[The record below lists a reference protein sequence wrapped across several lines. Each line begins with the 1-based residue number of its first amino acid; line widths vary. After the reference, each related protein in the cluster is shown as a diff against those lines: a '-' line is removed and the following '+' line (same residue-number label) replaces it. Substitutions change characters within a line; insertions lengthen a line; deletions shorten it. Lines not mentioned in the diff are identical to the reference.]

1 MEIWKQIKGYEGL
14 YEVSNL
20 GRVKSL
26 CAGRWGYEMIRKPVK
41 DKDGYLTVN
50 LKKDGK
56 YECAKIHRLVASAFV
71 PNPNDFPQVNH
82 RDENK
87 QNNSAENLEWCTAKY
102 NNTYNNKHHKYFK
115 PIIQK
120 NLDGT
125 EVKRYKS
132 VNDASEETGISA
144 ACISG
149 VLSGRRRKTG
159 GYLWAYQL

>member
-1 MEIWKQIKGYEGL
+1 
-14 YEVSNL
+14 
-20 GRVKSL
+20 
-26 CAGRWGYEMIRKPVK
+26 MIRKPVK

-120 NLDGT
+120 KFRWIGN
-125 EVKRYKS
+125 KK
-132 VNDASEETGISA
+132 IQ
-144 ACISG
+144 
-149 VLSGRRRKTG
+149 KHK
-159 GYLWAYQL
+159 